1 MVKCSFCK
9 RPRNEVKNLISSSD
23 TDETSICDRCVRSAM
38 KELEVGSRKGGF
50 EKPKE
55 EPLKPPMEIKAH
67 LDTYVIGQDQAKRTI
82 ATAVYNH
89 FKRRQVAKDGKLE
102 IEVHNPN
109 EDPRTELVELEKS
122 NILLLGPSG
131 CHRAGQLVLMYDGTF
146 KTVEDVEVGDQLMGP
161 DSTPRTVLELHRG
174 HSGMVEITP
183 KKGVPWV
190 VNAGHILTVE
200 TGTYSKSRRLVDVD
214 VQTWSLWPK
223 SRKLES
229 KLVRVPVTF
238 PRGAK
243 LPLDPYLLGVL
254 LGDGSLGPSVR
265 FTSADSEIVRAMTQE
280 AKKLGLRLTKHNKW
294 VTKNGKRLKSKASCY
309 ILSGVKGVCNPI
321 SSKLKILGLWGAR
334 SGTKFV
340 PYLYKVGSYE
350 ERMSMLAGLIDTDG
364 SYNKTG
370 KSYNYKSKSKALID
384 DVAFL
389 VRSLGFATYPRA
401 YKLKGVTYYSMEI
414 VGDVSNI
421 PVRVRRKK
429 GVKRGNGRNVLRT
442 GFVIRPLPPED
453 YFGFVLDGDHRYLLD
468 DFTVTHNTGK
478 TYLARTIAKMLNVP
492 FFVADATRLTQ
503 AGYVGDDVET
513 LLQGLLQ
520 DAQGDVERAQWGII
534 FLDEVDK
541 IAKSGGRDRSGYRD
555 VTGEGVQQ
563 SLLKLLE
570 GSKVNV
576 PRSGRSGTSM
586 SATDVLDTT
595 NILFICAGSF
605 AGIEPIIEKRLNKG
619 SRLGFG
625 SESREKFDQTKTYLA
640 ACPEDLLEFGIIPE
654 MLGRLQVLTTTIEL
668 SEEDMIR
675 VLTEPRNSIIK
686 QFRALFKL
694 DGVSLEFDPEAL
706 LAIARK
712 AKKMPTGARA
722 LRSIVEEA
730 LGQVMYSL
738 PGSGAIQV
746 RVTEQTI
753 ETGVAMVTKETQCKH
768 HYADKSDPEENCT
781 HCGQNQGLVGRG

>member
-67 LDTYVIGQDQAKRTI
+67 LDAYVIGQDQAKRTI

-89 FKRRQVAKDGKLE
+89 FKRRQVAKNGTLE

-109 EDPRTELVELEKS
+109 EGPRTELVELEKS

-131 CHRAGQLVLMYDGTF
+131 CHRRGQLVLMFDGTF
-146 KTVEDVEVGDQLMGP
+146 KAVEQVTVGDQLMGP
-161 DSTPRTVLELHRG
+161 DSTPRNVLELHQG
-174 HSGMVEITP
+174 VESMVEIIP
-183 KKGVPWV
+183 NKGDPWV
-190 VNAGHILTVE
+190 VNEGHILT
-200 TGTYSKSRRLVDVD
+200 
-214 VQTWSLWPK
+214 
-223 SRKLES
+223 
-229 KLVRVPVTF
+229 LVRTAYNGGGGYRPSNEIKDVCVRDYLGWSRTHKSFHKLFRVPIDF
-238 PRGAK
+238 DHLKAK
-243 LPLDPYLLGVL
+243 LPLDPYFLGVL
-254 LGDGSLGPSVR
+254 LGDGSLGTTPLV
-265 FTSADSEIVRAMTQE
+265 TTEDSEILAEVYEQARRFEMEVSIYDYNEEKCPSYAI
-280 AKKLGLRLTKHNKW
+280 R
-294 VTKNGKRLKSKASCY
+294 RKSRTE
-309 ILSGVKGVCNPI
+309 GVNSVNPI
-321 SSKLKILGLWGAR
+321 ALHLANLDLLNVVGER
-334 SGTKFV
+334 KFI
-340 PYLYKVGSYE
+340 PHAYKTASREDRLAIV
-350 ERMSMLAGLIDTDG
+350 AGLIDTDG
-364 SYNKTG
+364 SLDEDG
-370 KSYNYKSKSKALID
+370 VGFDFISKSEMLIQD
-384 DVAFL
+384 LAFIA
-389 VRSLGFATYPRA
+389 RSLGFAAYPQPCV
-401 YKLKGVTYYSMEI
+401 KNCQTGVEGVYYRMFISGDIAEI
-414 VGDVSNI
+414 PTRI
-421 PVRVRRKK
+421 PR
-429 GVKRGNGRNVLRT
+429 KRGPLRKSKKDVLRT
-442 GFVIRPLPPED
+442 GFKTRHLPPED

-576 PRSGRSGTSM
+576 PRSSGRSGTSM

-625 SESREKFDQTKTYLA
+625 SESREKFDQTKTYLS

-686 QFRALFKL
+686 QFKALFKL
-694 DGVSLEFDPEAL
+694 DGVSLEFDSEAL

-722 LRSIVEEA
+722 LRSIVEGI

-738 PGSGAIQV
+738 PGSGATQV
-746 RVTEQTI
+746 RVTE
-753 ETGVAMVTKETQCKH
+753 TGVLITTKE
-768 HYADKSDPEENCT
+768 NCD
-781 HCGQNQGLVGRG
+781 QNQELA

>member
-67 LDTYVIGQDQAKRTI
+67 LDAYVIGQDQAKRTI

-102 IEVHNPN
+102 IEVAGGL
-109 EDPRTELVELEKS
+109 EAVELEKS

-131 CHRAGQLVLMYDGTF
+131 
-146 KTVEDVEVGDQLMGP
+146 
-161 DSTPRTVLELHRG
+161 
-174 HSGMVEITP
+174 
-183 KKGVPWV
+183 
-190 VNAGHILTVE
+190 
-200 TGTYSKSRRLVDVD
+200 
-214 VQTWSLWPK
+214 
-223 SRKLES
+223 
-229 KLVRVPVTF
+229 
-238 PRGAK
+238 
-243 LPLDPYLLGVL
+243 
-254 LGDGSLGPSVR
+254 
-265 FTSADSEIVRAMTQE
+265 
-280 AKKLGLRLTKHNKW
+280 
-294 VTKNGKRLKSKASCY
+294 
-309 ILSGVKGVCNPI
+309 
-321 SSKLKILGLWGAR
+321 
-334 SGTKFV
+334 
-340 PYLYKVGSYE
+340 
-350 ERMSMLAGLIDTDG
+350 
-364 SYNKTG
+364 
-370 KSYNYKSKSKALID
+370 
-384 DVAFL
+384 
-389 VRSLGFATYPRA
+389 
-401 YKLKGVTYYSMEI
+401 
-414 VGDVSNI
+414 
-421 PVRVRRKK
+421 
-429 GVKRGNGRNVLRT
+429 
-442 GFVIRPLPPED
+442 
-453 YFGFVLDGDHRYLLD
+453 
-468 DFTVTHNTGK
+468 TGK

-781 HCGQNQGLVGRG
+781 HCGQNQGELEEKKSRRK